1 MEEERKLLAMDLG
14 AECLEHHGILG
25 QKWGIR
31 RYQNEDGSLTE
42 AGKRRYAREVAKEQ
56 RVARSIEKGERRM
69 RIKEAK
75 ANAKAAESEAKARIL
90 EAKARSKQA
99 DAKDA
104 SDKANAVGKDISQKT
119 KMTDEERRERNR
131 KIGMALGIVG
141 GAAAIGFGYKYA
153 SDALKKS
160 GDTEVPDASLLT
172 DFAKNMDKDFVK
184 TEKSG
189 KSKSYTVT
197 SGKDVHKEHEDAK
210 ASAEKSANK
219 DNGGGNNNQDNKKK
233 SSSHADRDKNYS
245 AAKDLDDWIKIAS
258 SGLDF
263 ISKIATTYKTVSGG
277 GGGK

>member
-14 AECLEHHGILG
+14 VECLEHHGILG
-25 QKWGIR
+25 QKWGLR

-75 ANAKAAESEAKARIL
+75 ANAKAAEAEAKARIL

-104 SDKANAVGKDISQKT
+104 SDKANVASKDILQKP
-119 KMTDEERRERNR
+119 KMTDEQRKERNR

-153 SDALKKS
+153 ADALKKS
-160 GDTEVPDASLLT
+160 GDIEIPKEAVTGTS
-172 DFAKNMDKDFVK
+172 
-184 TEKSG
+184 KSG
-189 KSKSYTVT
+189 KKYTLNKNATLSNKKDSNKSSDSKQ
-197 SGKDVHKEHEDAK
+197 K
-210 ASAEKSANK
+210 
-219 DNGGGNNNQDNKKK
+219 GNDNKGGDGKK
-233 SSSHADRDKNYS
+233 KGNDSHGSRDKNYA
-245 AAKDLDDWIKIAS
+245 AAKDLEDWIKIAGT
-258 SGLDF
+258 GLDF
-263 ISKIATTYKTVSGG
+263 ISKISNTYKTVSGG